1 MIKDREAIAG
11 YGYSLHTTEESGYGS
26 PKFSIVA
33 EAYRMVYLRIDE
45 YHSFPIIDRPLFLEL
60 SISENQTL
68 TPSLPRGRDIQDL
81 EPRINKELYNRLN
94 KL

>member
-11 YGYSLHTTEESGYGS
+11 YKYSLHTTEESGYGS

-45 YHSFPIIDRPLFLEL
+45 YPSFPIIDKPLFLEL